1 MTLKVILE
9 RVFEIVF
16 DQYINLRVVF
26 FSGNIKN
33 RSYWP
38 KKISLLI
45 FFAAYLVT
53 NVFSM
58 KLWQSSALFDFVH
71 LLGTLMM
78 VYEKRKKFAK
88 FKVFQ
93 KLCEIFDIFEIL
105 YKYSLFQI
113 E

>member
-26 FSGNIKN
+26 FLETKKLDLIDQ
-33 RSYWP
+33 

-58 KLWQSSALFDFVH
+58 KL
-71 LLGTLMM
+71 
-78 VYEKRKKFAK
+78 
-88 FKVFQ
+88 
-93 KLCEIFDIFEIL
+93 
-105 YKYSLFQI
+105 
-113 E
+113 